1 MSDRQVYE
9 ASYKAEM
16 HALTSIFD
24 VSAERQSGKSS
35 AGNTR
40 QKEAGTD
47 TSKPGITL
55 GTSTVE
61 GLCMRAP
68 IMSRTRTIRA
78 QNEVSSCADVS

>member
-1 MSDRQVYE
+1 MSDGGVDE
-9 ASYKAEM
+9 ASYKGEE

-24 VSAERQSGKSS
+24 VSAERRSGQLS

-40 QKEAGTD
+40 QKEAETD

-68 IMSRTRTIRA
+68 IISRTRTIRA